1 MTDEQIKAARDQYD
15 DVIEEFLDEVF
26 DVESRLD
33 RDEFVEFVAKN

>member
-33 RDEFVEFVAKN
+33 RDEFVESVAKN